1 MIELVPLLLK
11 ECLFFLGYIT
21 GKSEFPKQLPRAE
34 EEALITRMADGDDQ
48 ARQALIT
55 HNLRLVSHIARK
67 YTVPGYGPDDLI
79 SIGVIGLIKAVN
91 SFKPQSGTAL
101 GTYAA
106 RCIENEILMTLRAS
120 RKYRGDV
127 SLQDSVGTDGE
138 GNDITYMDILGTEP
152 DEVENTVIRQ
162 VTLSRVH
169 DVLSSLP
176 ARERLVLEMRYGM
189 LDGKQHPQHEVA
201 KVLGISRSYVSRRR
215 YCKRCLLCEL
225 CKALGAR
232 NDLRASR
239 KRAAPNVQPLAYSLN
254 RS

>member
-1 MIELVPLLLK
+1 MLELFALMMK

-21 GKSEFPKQLPRAE
+21 GKSEFPKQLARSE
-34 EEALITRMADGDDQ
+34 EEALIARMLAGDEA
-48 ARQALIT
+48 ARETLIT

-91 SFKPQSGTAL
+91 SYKPQSGTAL

-138 GNDITYMDILGTEP
+138 GNDITYMDILGTDPE
-152 DEVENTVIRQ
+152 DVDHAVIRRI
-162 VTLSRVH
+162 TLEKVH
-169 DVLSSLP
+169 QVLSSLP
-176 ARERLVLEMRYGM
+176 ARERLVLELRYG
-189 LDGKQHPQHEVA
+189 LTDGRQHPQHEVA
-201 KVLGISRSYVSRRR
+201 RVLGISRSYVSRVEKKAIELLRR
-215 YCKRCLLCEL
+215 AIE
-225 CKALGAR
+225 A
-232 NDLRASR
+232 
-239 KRAAPNVQPLAYSLN
+239 
-254 RS
+254 

>member
-1 MIELVPLLLK
+1 MLELFALMMK

-21 GKSEFPKQLPRAE
+21 GKSEFPKQLARSE
-34 EEALITRMADGDDQ
+34 EEALIARMLAGDEA
-48 ARQALIT
+48 ARETLIT

-91 SFKPQSGTAL
+91 SYKPQSGTAL

-138 GNDITYMDILGTEP
+138 GNDITYMDILGTDPE
-152 DEVENTVIRQ
+152 DVDHAVFRRI
-162 VTLSRVH
+162 TLEKVH
-169 DVLSSLP
+169 QVLSSLP
-176 ARERLVLEMRYGM
+176 ARERLVLELRYG
-189 LDGKQHPQHEVA
+189 LTDGRQHPQHEVA
-201 KVLGISRSYVSRRR
+201 RVLGISRSYVSRVEKKAIELLRR
-215 YCKRCLLCEL
+215 AIE
-225 CKALGAR
+225 A
-232 NDLRASR
+232 
-239 KRAAPNVQPLAYSLN
+239 
-254 RS
+254 

>member
-1 MIELVPLLLK
+1 MFQLLALMLE

-21 GKSEFPKQLPRAE
+21 GKSEFPKQLPRE
-34 EEALITRMADGDDQ
+34 EENVLVTQMLDGSEE

-120 RKYRGDV
+120 RKYKGDV
-127 SLQDSVGTDGE
+127 SLQDSVGSDGE
-138 GNDITYMDILGTEP
+138 GNDITYMDILGTDAE
-152 DEVENTVIRQ
+152 DLENAVIRR
-162 VTLSRVH
+162 VTLEKVH
-169 DVLSSLP
+169 RVLSSLP
-176 ARERLVLEMRYGM
+176 PRERLVLELRYG
-189 LDGKQHPQHEVA
+189 LTDGKQHPQHEVA
-201 KVLGISRSYVSRRR
+201 KVLGISRSYVSRVE
-215 YCKRCLLCEL
+215 KKAISLLRD
-225 CKALGAR
+225 ALDDR
-232 NDLRASR
+232 
-239 KRAAPNVQPLAYSLN
+239 
-254 RS
+254 

>member
-1 MIELVPLLLK
+1 MRMLELFALMMK

-21 GKSEFPKQLPRAE
+21 GKSEFPKQLARSE
-34 EEALITRMADGDDQ
+34 EEALIARMLAGDEA
-48 ARQALIT
+48 ARETLIT

-91 SFKPQSGTAL
+91 SYKPQSGTAL

-138 GNDITYMDILGTEP
+138 GNDITYMDILGTDPE
-152 DEVENTVIRQ
+152 DVDHAVIRRI
-162 VTLSRVH
+162 TLEKVH
-169 DVLSSLP
+169 QVLSSLP
-176 ARERLVLEMRYGM
+176 ARERLVLELRYG
-189 LDGKQHPQHEVA
+189 LTDGRQHPQHEVA
-201 KVLGISRSYVSRRR
+201 RVLGISRSYVSRVE
-215 YCKRCLLCEL
+215 KKAIEL
-225 CKALGAR
+225 
-232 NDLRASR
+232 LRA
-239 KRAAPNVQPLAYSLN
+239 AIEA
-254 RS
+254 